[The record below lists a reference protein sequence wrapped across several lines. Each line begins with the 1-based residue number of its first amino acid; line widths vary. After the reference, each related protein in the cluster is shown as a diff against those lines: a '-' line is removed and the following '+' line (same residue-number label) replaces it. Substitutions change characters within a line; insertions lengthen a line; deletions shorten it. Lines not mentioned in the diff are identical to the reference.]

1 MESIRVLRPGDEPL
15 VEAFCARHPDTT
27 LFFRNNLQQ
36 AGLVDRG
43 RRYEGTY
50 AAAFEDGAVCALA
63 AHFWNGN
70 IILEAPT
77 RLAEVVA
84 AAVRASGRPV
94 QGFVGQAQQAEAA
107 RASLGLEHAPA
118 IMDSREILF
127 GLQLP
132 DLSVPPPLSDGRVL
146 CRRRTQADQALLAD
160 WRVAYYVEAMGEEDG
175 PALRERVEQ
184 SLRVRASFDH
194 LWLLEHEGRPVSMT
208 AFNAA
213 VPQAVQVGGVYTPP
227 ALRSRG
233 YGAAAVAGSLLEA
246 RDRGV
251 PRSILFTAPE
261 NLPAQACYRGLGYRR
276 IGDYGLILLA
286 DGQRVAV

>member
-1 MESIRVLRPGDEPL
+1 VLRPGDEPL
-15 VEAFCARHPDTT
+15 VEAFCALHTDTT

-36 AGLVDRG
+36 AGLSDRG

-50 AAAFEDGAVCALA
+50 AAAFEGGAVCALA

-84 AAVRASGRPV
+84 TAVRASGRPLK
-94 QGFVGQAQQAEAA
+94 GFIGQAQQAEAA
-107 RASLGLEHAPA
+107 RASLGLEDAPA
-118 IMDSREILF
+118 IMESREILF
-127 GLQLP
+127 GLQLT
-132 DLSVPPPLSDGRVL
+132 DLRVPALLSEGRAV
-146 CRRRTQADQALLAD
+146 CRRRTEADHPLLVAWRIAYSVESLGEAD
-160 WRVAYYVEAMGEEDG
+160 TPAMR
-175 PALRERVEQ
+175 ARVEE
-184 SLRVRASFDH
+184 SLTHRSDDGR
-194 LWLLEHEGRPVSMT
+194 LWLLEHEGRPVAMT

-227 ALRSRG
+227 PLRSRG

-246 RDRGV
+246 RARGV

-286 DGQRVAV
+286 DGQRVVV